1 MQSVVLCMQQYG
13 PQDRARK
20 RSGYDEIRCGRELVD
35 AKLKKGLL
43 EVCVLV
49 ALKKEESYG
58 YKIIGDISPYIEVS
72 ESTLYPIL
80 KRLEATGCLTTRSK
94 EYNGRLRKYYM
105 ITEAGKRKIRESI
118 ADLDELKRVYDFIY
132 REGY

>member
-1 MQSVVLCMQQYG
+1 M
-13 PQDRARK
+13 
-20 RSGYDEIRCGRELVD
+20 D
-35 AKLKKGLL
+35 AQLKKGLL

-49 ALKKEESYG
+49 SLKKEESYG
-58 YKIIGDISPYIEVS
+58 YKIINDISPYIEVS

-118 ADLDELKRVYDFIY
+118 SDLDELRRVYEFIY
-132 REGY
+132 KEGL

>member
-1 MQSVVLCMQQYG
+1 MLF
-13 PQDRARK
+13 
-20 RSGYDEIRCGRELVD
+20 RS
-35 AKLKKGLL
+35 
-43 EVCVLV
+43 
-49 ALKKEESYG
+49 
-58 YKIIGDISPYIEVS
+58 IEVS

-118 ADLDELKRVYDFIY
+118 SDLDELRRVYEFIY
-132 REGY
+132 KEGL